1 MRFSNYKL
9 LNEMCDTF
17 ISALNIVKNTGDM
30 SLKNECINFLY
41 SISNNIEQNMDS
53 LQSDSVIKCIE
64 SIISSF
70 ENNYEVDEI
79 ITLAEELST
88 LCKNEIKYKIRVLF
102 VAELGGKWDS
112 MASVYYAMKERDD
125 VIVDVVLQPIFR
137 AVKLEDGTERTDIIY
152 KDYLTPMGIE
162 HIPYTKYDMEKTAP
176 DMTFISQPYE
186 SVTVPMFWPENI
198 AKYSRLVYLPY
209 YAAVTIDKEKS
220 AAFSSFFLSDVQ
232 KYSWK
237 IIAQSDIMKKHYKKY
252 ASRHGENVVVT
263 GLPKWDYVTTINKYD
278 VSCPEEWIPKITGK
292 KVFLWNTHFNF
303 SSSGSGSRILS
314 EEGMNFLEIFLNN
327 PNIALIWR
335 PHPMTET
342 VVKVYYPQLLPAF
355 HKMKNIVEKSENM
368 IIDNYESYV
377 SSFVWSDALIS
388 DLSSIADQY
397 ILLDKPV
404 LLIFKENDVYSML
417 EESYYESGLMDYSGL
432 PYSVSIDDTKK
443 FIEDVINQNDVGK
456 LGRANILNEFFA
468 LADDCCGERVS
479 EYLINELKNELNIK
493 ELESYKFLFIGDFD
507 SSKPCIDMCIENNY
521 SFAICD
527 LFNNNVGVEYN
538 TFVLNEINNY
548 DFECVCITHKNAY
561 NSIRRNLVENL
572 GVKENKII
580 DFWKVYQATLP
591 LMVCDRVMMNP
602 NKQFYDGIILGLSH
616 TEVGI
621 LSDRLHGE
629 FGNLSVSS
637 QDLFFQY
644 KTLEYCINKYP
655 EKLSKL
661 KYAIIETHNYNYFNF
676 DTSLGNA
683 AFRYLAWGG
692 YNKEPHNFESN
703 NKLNISFDDAMTNV
717 YKIKSNN
724 SMISEI
730 ELWKKYFMNIFDYTD
745 YSGFSPNYNIYQR
758 TGIVTKEQINE
769 YMYNRSVAMKIFPK
783 TIEDNKENFKN
794 IILLLKSINPDIK
807 IYSII
812 IPRYIETERRDYN
825 VQSKHIPYF
834 NDIIEEAKNKYGIIH
849 LDFKKISDISEI
861 ESYYYDAGHL
871 NVFGAQ
877 VLTDMLND
885 IIYEN

>member
-70 ENNYEVDEI
+70 ENNYEVDAI

-112 MASVYYAMKERDD
+112 MASVYYAMKKRDD

-137 AVKLEDGTERTDIIY
+137 SVKLEDGTERTDIIY

-162 HIPYTKYDMEKTAP
+162 HIPYTKYDMEKISP

-198 AKYSRLVYLPY
+198 AKHSRLVYLPY
-209 YAAVTIDKEKS
+209 FLAISLNSDLSS
-220 AAFSSFFLSDVQ
+220 AFDSFFKLNTQ
-232 KYSWK
+232 KNAWK
-237 IIAQSDIMKKHYKKY
+237 IITQSERMRCHYKKF
-252 ASRHGENVVVT
+252 ASRHGENVIVT
-263 GLPKWDYVTTINKYD
+263 GLPKWDYVKGMAKEN
-278 VSCPEEWIPKITGK
+278 VACPKEWKSKISGK

-314 EEGMNFLEIFLNN
+314 EEGMKFIELFINN
-327 PNIALIWR
+327 SDIALIWR

-342 VVKVYYPQLLPAF
+342 VVKVYYPQFLPVF
-355 HKMKNIVEKSENM
+355 QKLKDIVEQSDNM
-368 IIDNYESYV
+368 VLDKYESYAP
-377 SSFVWSDALIS
+377 SFVWSDALIS
-388 DLSSIADQY
+388 DFSSIVDQY
-397 ILLDKPV
+397 VLLDKPI
-404 LLIFKENDVYSML
+404 LFTFKENDVYSML
-417 EESYYESGLMDYSGL
+417 KESYFESGLMDYSDL
-432 PYSVSIDDTKK
+432 PYSISVDDTKK

-456 LGRANILNEFFA
+456 LGRANILNDFFV
-468 LADDCCGERVS
+468 LADGCCGERAS
-479 EYLINELKNELNIK
+479 EYLINELKNELNVK
-493 ELESYKFLFIGDFD
+493 KYENFKFLFIGDLD
-507 SSKPCIDMCIENNY
+507 SSKPCIDMCIKNDY

-527 LFNNNVGVEYN
+527 LFNNIVDVEYD
-538 TFVLNEINNY
+538 TFALNEINNY

-572 GVKENKII
+572 GVNENRII

-602 NKQFYDGIILGLSH
+602 NKQFYDGIIIGLSH

-621 LSDRLHGE
+621 LSDRLQGE
-629 FGNLSVSS
+629 FCNLSVSS

-655 EKLSKL
+655 EKISKL
-661 KYAIIETHNYNYFNF
+661 KYAIIETHDYNYFNL
-676 DTSLGNA
+676 DTSSAHA
-683 AFRYLAWGG
+683 AFKYLAWGG
-692 YNKEPHNFESN
+692 YNKDPHNFDTN
-703 NKLNISFDDAMTNV
+703 PKIGISFDDALANI
-717 YKIKSNN
+717 YKIKGNN
-724 SMISEI
+724 SLVNEI
-730 ELWKKYFMNIFDYTD
+730 EIWKKYFMDIYDYTE
-745 YSGFSPNYNIYQR
+745 YLGFSGNYNVYER
-758 TGIVTKEQINE
+758 TGIVTKEQILN
-769 YMYNRSVAMKIFPK
+769 YLYDRSTVTKIFNK
-783 TIEDNKENFKN
+783 TIKENKECFNN
-794 IILLLKSINPDIK
+794 IIELLKYINPDIK
-807 IYSII
+807 IYSIV
-812 IPRYIETERRDYN
+812 IPKYIETERRDIKEL
-825 VQSKHIPYF
+825 SKHISYF
-834 NDIIEEAKNKYGIIH
+834 NEIIREAEKKYGITH
-849 LDFKKISDISEI
+849 LDFKKISNISEV
-861 ESYYYDAGHL
+861 EQYYYDAAHL

-877 VLTDMLND
+877 VITDMLNE
-885 IIYEN
+885 IIFK